1 MKSEN
6 YSLIKYEADENK
18 VFEYAVPRY
27 QGNEDGEQIQEHLYA
42 KVLFIWHTDSIEN
55 YIEVEEILDRGV

>member
-18 VFEYAVPRY
+18 VFDYAVPRY
-27 QGNEDGEQIQEHLYA
+27 HENEDGEQIQEHLYA
-42 KVLFIWHTDSIEN
+42 KVLFIGHTDSIEN

>member
-18 VFEYAVPRY
+18 VFDYAVPRY
-27 QGNEDGEQIQEHLYA
+27 QENEDGEQIQEHLYA
-42 KVLFIWHTDSIEN
+42 KELFIGHADSIEN